1 MLVHADVVVRQIKMV
16 GYNGSLIATVE
27 LDVMPHLL
35 VQDTLCQKIRGV
47 TMTSGPTGVR
57 LIHLLAQLGM
67 GGLNLNAT

>member
-1 MLVHADVVVRQIKMV
+1 MHADVVIRQMIMV
-16 GYNGSLIATVE
+16 GYNGSLIATVD
-27 LDVMPHLL
+27 LDVMPRLH